1 MPERL
6 NVLAFNGS
14 ISLKLSNDCFSNGFF
29 QIRLIGFPQHL
40 QQRVNNQPMDDLSL
54 ILLNV
59 LHDVDKDFR
68 VSKQNRWNII

>member
-1 MPERL
+1 MLERL
-6 NVLAFNGS
+6 NVLVFNGS
-14 ISLKLSNDCFSNGFF
+14 SSSKLSKCCFSNGFF

-59 LHDVDKDFR
+59 LHDVDKDF
-68 VSKQNRWNII
+68 